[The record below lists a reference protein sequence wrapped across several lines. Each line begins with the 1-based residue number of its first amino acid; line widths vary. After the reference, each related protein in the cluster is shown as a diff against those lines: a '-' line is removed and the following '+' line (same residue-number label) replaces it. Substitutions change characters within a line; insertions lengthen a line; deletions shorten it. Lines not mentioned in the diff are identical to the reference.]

1 MKLLSLIFF
10 SIVHLFSFSQ
20 TWQQVGPEGGY
31 FKEFTIHPALSN
43 VIYAGSDDGGGI
55 WKSIDN
61 GTNWNL
67 LTSDFPNMTGWKI
80 VIDEN
85 SPDTLYSCDLYGR
98 YGVLKSTDGG
108 ENWDLKNSGL
118 NYAYD
123 KMVSGL
129 TIKTADTLFIST
141 GESVTSTPA
150 RAGNGVYKSYDGGDN
165 WIEGGLQGKTI
176 PCIGKNDFG
185 TIFAGS
191 ENFGLYYSNDNGT
204 NWLTHPTIPTTG
216 TIHEIQTISNIILVA
231 SSEGV
236 FLSEDWGI
244 NFTNIGLAGEF
255 NFDACIHTTG
265 PNIEIYSSTLTG
277 LKHYS
282 NATSIW
288 TTVVS
293 PFFSDQI
300 VIGITS
306 DGTNVYCGGFSNS
319 PIIKSID
326 GGNTWNETSTSPI
339 CTEINALYINP
350 NDDTRMLAGLMG
362 TYSLTGDYD
371 RNSLY
376 ESTNSGVTWT
386 RKGPDAHALCIAP
399 NPLNSQAFYLG
410 SFAQGVYK
418 TTDNFETYTQ
428 LSPTGIIVNDIIIS
442 LEDTSTIVISE
453 FDFTAPSTS
462 ISRSTDGGD
471 NFVTVS
477 NLTANKLLFN
487 PNNNDTIYVATN
499 NGLHIS
505 EDNGLTF
512 SLWLLAGEDCRS
524 LAFKNNRIY
533 TGTTTGKLFKI
544 TNNVAS
550 DISGNWETPIEIKS
564 ILFDHDHTF
573 IGLSGA
579 EKDTFMVL
587 QGSVWQ
593 SDNDGQTWNNIT
605 ENMTTTNVYGNN
617 TIVSNGSELFVA
629 TYGGGVFKSDGLNL
643 SASIQESQKI
653 ERLSV
658 YPNPSSESISI
669 KLKGIDL
676 SGFMVYDALGKDL
689 SNQVIQSDNSKNI
702 LTIDIS
708 RLQNG
713 IYTVVINTDKSN
725 YVQFVKI

>member
-1 MKLLSLIFF
+1 
-10 SIVHLFSFSQ
+10 
-20 TWQQVGPEGGY
+20 
-31 FKEFTIHPALSN
+31 
-43 VIYAGSDDGGGI
+43 
-55 WKSIDN
+55 
-61 GTNWNL
+61 
-67 LTSDFPNMTGWKI
+67 
-80 VIDEN
+80 
-85 SPDTLYSCDLYGR
+85 
-98 YGVLKSTDGG
+98 
-108 ENWDLKNSGL
+108 
-118 NYAYD
+118 
-123 KMVSGL
+123 
-129 TIKTADTLFIST
+129 
-141 GESVTSTPA
+141 
-150 RAGNGVYKSYDGGDN
+150 
-165 WIEGGLQGKTI
+165 
-176 PCIGKNDFG
+176 
-185 TIFAGS
+185 
-191 ENFGLYYSNDNGT
+191 
-204 NWLTHPTIPTTG
+204 
-216 TIHEIQTISNIILVA
+216 
-231 SSEGV
+231 
-236 FLSEDWGI
+236 
-244 NFTNIGLAGEF
+244 
-255 NFDACIHTTG
+255 
-265 PNIEIYSSTLTG
+265 EIYSSTLTG

-499 NGLHIS
+499 NG
-505 EDNGLTF
+505 
-512 SLWLLAGEDCRS
+512 
-524 LAFKNNRIY
+524 
-533 TGTTTGKLFKI
+533 
-544 TNNVAS
+544 
-550 DISGNWETPIEIKS
+550 
-564 ILFDHDHTF
+564 
-573 IGLSGA
+573 
-579 EKDTFMVL
+579 
-587 QGSVWQ
+587 
-593 SDNDGQTWNNIT
+593 
-605 ENMTTTNVYGNN
+605 
-617 TIVSNGSELFVA
+617 
-629 TYGGGVFKSDGLNL
+629 
-643 SASIQESQKI
+643 
-653 ERLSV
+653 
-658 YPNPSSESISI
+658 
-669 KLKGIDL
+669 
-676 SGFMVYDALGKDL
+676 
-689 SNQVIQSDNSKNI
+689 
-702 LTIDIS
+702 
-708 RLQNG
+708 
-713 IYTVVINTDKSN
+713 
-725 YVQFVKI
+725 